1 MWSPQPGNLSL
12 GSPGAVAQVELS
24 GMGPVPITCSIRK
37 FAALP
42 DEKIRKKGRQEDL
55 LTRTLMQPL

>member
-42 DEKIRKKGRQEDL
+42 DEKIRKKGRQRPNKL
-55 LTRTLMQPL
+55 